1 MDGEDT
7 MSFGRVGS
15 QQPYY
20 QQITQNDQSL
30 QDPQQA
36 NYADQTTHDPQQED
50 PKQHPCIRMSCASFS
65 TAGFLTDQQREHQI
79 VYHGDG
85 R

>member
-1 MDGEDT
+1 
-7 MSFGRVGS
+7 MSFGRVCS
-15 QQPYY
+15 QQHYY
-20 QQITQNDQSL
+20 QQTAQNDQSL

-36 NYADQTTHDPQQED
+36 NQADQTTNDPQQED
-50 PKQHPCIRMSCASFS
+50 PKQHPCIWMNCTSFS
-65 TAGFLTDQQREHQI
+65 TDGFLTDQQREHQI